1 MTYLSDLEETRDATA
16 TALKNLNIAS
26 LNHSVDG
33 RSFQHDSHRA
43 DLRKQ
48 LDDLNALI
56 IKAGGTGSE
65 TTENIL
71 LG

>member
-16 TALKNLNIAS
+16 TALKDLNIAS

-33 RSFQHDSHRA
+33 RSFQHDSHRK
-43 DLRKQ
+43 DLRDQ
-48 LDDLNALI
+48 LDDLNNLI